1 MKAVILVGGQGTRL
15 RPYTYILPKPLM
27 PVGEF
32 PILEIIL
39 RQLKYYGFKDIIL
52 ALGYKANLIKTF
64 FGDGDELGLNISY
77 SYEKKNLGT
86 AAPLKLIKDLDE
98 NFLMM
103 NGDILT
109 DLNYKEFFE
118 THQSYKSDVTIAS
131 YSKNVKIDLGVM
143 KTKEMNLV
151 DYVEKPTLVYQ
162 VSMCIYGL
170 NIRANDLIPKDEY
183 YDFPTL
189 IK

>member
-1 MKAVILVGGQGTRL
+1 
-15 RPYTYILPKPLM
+15 
-27 PVGEF
+27 
-32 PILEIIL
+32 
-39 RQLKYYGFKDIIL
+39 
-52 ALGYKANLIKTF
+52 
-64 FGDGDELGLNISY
+64 
-77 SYEKKNLGT
+77 
-86 AAPLKLIKDLDE
+86 
-98 NFLMM
+98 MM

-162 VSMCIYGL
+162 VSMGIYGF
-170 NIRANDLIPKDEY
+170 NIRAIDLIPKDEY

-189 IK
+189 IKELLAHNRPVKIYTQPNCTWLDLGRLEDFQSSLDIFQENIKKFLPDLS